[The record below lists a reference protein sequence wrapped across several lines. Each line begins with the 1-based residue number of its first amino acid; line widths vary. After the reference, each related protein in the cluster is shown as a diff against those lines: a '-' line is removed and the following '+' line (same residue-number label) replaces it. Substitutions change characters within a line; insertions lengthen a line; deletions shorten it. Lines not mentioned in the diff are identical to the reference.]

1 MAREFLF
8 SANSFSR
15 GNFCSLYTSR
25 KTLFILFLSTAF
37 LNLRLLT
44 VTPAFIG
51 TAVSSMMLYKTFTGN
66 ADKLLP
72 SLNKCS
78 ISLRLLIFSS
88 LLYESFL
95 EIIKDFLQ
103 KKTLSIQ
110 TGLIIQN
117 TQSIRIYFNLFSS
130 ETVSLTRPFLR
141 RLANTL
147 RPLADSMRLRNP

>member
-1 MAREFLF
+1 MAREALC
-8 SANSFSR
+8 SANSFSS

-51 TAVSSMMLYKTFTGN
+51 TAVSSITSYKTFTGN
-66 ADKLLP
+66 TDKLLP

-78 ISLRLLIFSS
+78 ISFRLLSFSS

-95 EIIKDFLQ
+95 EIIKDFC
-103 KKTLSIQ
+103 KNK
-110 TGLIIQN
+110 N
-117 TQSIRIYFNLFSS
+117 PIYTDRATYTKYVRYAYLF
-130 ETVSLTRPFLR
+130 
-141 RLANTL
+141 
-147 RPLADSMRLRNP
+147 